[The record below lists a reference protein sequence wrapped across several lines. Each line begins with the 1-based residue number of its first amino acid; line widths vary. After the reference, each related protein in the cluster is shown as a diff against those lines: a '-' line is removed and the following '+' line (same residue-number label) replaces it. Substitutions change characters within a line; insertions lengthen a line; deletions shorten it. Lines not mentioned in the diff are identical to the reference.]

1 MESLATLHHCRHPLP
16 FSLSHLPSSLSRPI
30 SSVSFRSLPPRLSP
44 SRFSS
49 SSFRSP
55 SIRAASLPSES
66 FTDSAFLRRGTTLP
80 QLLQTLN
87 SLFSP
92 VIRTTCTILAAAVF
106 FYMRLR
112 YKPAIAAP
120 LEMPTVESS
129 TESTENSSNEENQRV
144 IGERLSNNP
153 NDTEALRSLIEVKVR
168 ARKIEE
174 AIQVIDRLIELEPEE
189 FEWPLLKAHMYV
201 YNGDCEL
208 AREKFEEILT
218 KDPYR
223 VEAYHGLV
231 MATSESDKPLEDL
244 LKRIEEAVEFCK
256 KQKRESDVRDLR
268 LLIAQIKV
276 MEGEFSD
283 ALKAYQELVKE
294 EPKDFRPY
302 LCLGIIY
309 TLLRKK
315 DEAEKQFDKFRRL
328 IPKNHPYREYFEDN
342 MFEMNVISQKAERA
356 GVGAKN

>member
-1 MESLATLHHCRHPLP
+1 MEFLATLHHCCPPLRLSLHHLP
-16 FSLSHLPSSLSRPI
+16 PSLSTPI
-30 SSVSFRSLPPRLSP
+30 SSVSFRSLPPRVSP
-44 SRFSS
+44 SQLSS
-49 SSFRSP
+49 SSFRS
-55 SIRAASLPSES
+55 SSTRAASSPSES
-66 FTDSAFLRRGTTLP
+66 FTDSAFRRPRTTLP

-92 VIRTTCTILAAAVF
+92 VIRTTCTVIAAAVL
-106 FYMRLR
+106 FYMRLHH
-112 YKPAIAAP
+112 KPAIAAP
-120 LEMPTVESS
+120 LETPTVESM
-129 TESTENSSNEENQRV
+129 ENTSNEENQRA
-144 IGERLSNNP
+144 IDEKLSNNP
-153 NDTEALRSLIEVKVR
+153 NDTDALRSLIEVKVR

-201 YNGDCEL
+201 YNGNYEL
-208 AREKFEEILT
+208 AKEKFEEVLT

-244 LKRIEEAVEFCK
+244 LKRVEEAVELCK
-256 KQKRESDVRDLR
+256 KQKRESEVRDLR

-276 MEGEFSD
+276 MEGDLSD
-283 ALKAYQELVKE
+283 ALKAYQELIKE

-302 LCLGIIY
+302 LCQGIIY

-328 IPKNHPYREYFEDN
+328 VPKNHPYREYLEDN
-342 MFEMNVISQKAERA
+342 MFEMNVISQKAQREGA
-356 GVGAKN
+356 GAKN